1 MAAKVEHG
9 NNIISNT
16 SSSITTTTSKSH
28 FHTSLS
34 LLTAL
39 SLVGLVDT
47 LYLTWVKLNINNN
60 SGQSLL
66 FCDNTDSSCH
76 SVLESSYSTIHIG
89 TDIHIPLSLLGV
101 ISYSLTS
108 MTSFVFLSSSSTYLM
123 PTALLIQTTA
133 MATFS
138 TFYMYIL
145 FFILHQS
152 CPYCI
157 LSAVVSITMASIC
170 WYTTISQQQHQE
182 SSSISTTTLDHTD
195 SNTDISI
202 QMIYNIQD
210 EKEEDATIPT
220 SSPSSSSSS
229 SILRIPTNI
238 IYGITSL
245 LTTTVVAW
253 LLLFVPTSTPTSIAT
268 SSSSQPEILN
278 KQEKIYYSPP
288 TITTTSTPDILLLG
302 KQLQSLDARM
312 YGAYWCSHCFEQK
325 QRLGK
330 EIFEGSSPLVQ
341 YIECDAEGYSNQ
353 RKICKDVKKIPGYPT
368 WEINGQLYPGE
379 LYIDELQAI
388 VKDILDSKKEGTKDL

>member
-1 MAAKVEHG
+1 MSKVSSSSYFSSKYILHSSTYPNCFIIFLVWWSITYGCCHHNGSVVKTDSFVACAFSPSSLSSGRMMKSRTMTQTVVLPLEHHFPKKISKRILLFSLSSDKEEKKERLLTMAAKVEHG

-245 LTTTVVAW
+245 LTTTLVA
-253 LLLFVPTSTPTSIAT
+253 
-268 SSSSQPEILN
+268 
-278 KQEKIYYSPP
+278 Y
-288 TITTTSTPDILLLG
+288 
-302 KQLQSLDARM
+302 
-312 YGAYWCSHCFEQK
+312 
-325 QRLGK
+325 
-330 EIFEGSSPLVQ
+330 
-341 YIECDAEGYSNQ
+341 
-353 RKICKDVKKIPGYPT
+353 
-368 WEINGQLYPGE
+368 
-379 LYIDELQAI
+379 
-388 VKDILDSKKEGTKDL
+388 